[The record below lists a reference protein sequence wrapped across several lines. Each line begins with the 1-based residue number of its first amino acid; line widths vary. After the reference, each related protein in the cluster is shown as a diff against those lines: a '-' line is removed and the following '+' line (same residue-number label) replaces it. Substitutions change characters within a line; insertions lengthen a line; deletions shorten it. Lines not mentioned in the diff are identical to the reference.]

1 MGNSPTDIGDEFK
14 KSGMTLIS
22 QPASDRWLKL
32 SKTKDNKEK
41 VAKINFKD

>member
-22 QPASDRWLKL
+22 QPASDRWLNRQK
-32 SKTKDNKEK
+32 SKDNKEEGR
-41 VAKINFKD
+41 KINSKD